1 MIVLCSRKGWRRGEP
16 LAVDSGRRRCPNGP
30 ASTPPSTP
38 PWRQAGLRRFGFH
51 GLNHEHVAGG
61 VAQSDPGTRRLI
73 SCHLGAGCSL
83 CAVLDGR
90 SIATTMGFTPLEGLV
105 MASRSRS
112 LDPGLL
118 LYQLRQELAAAGG

>member
-1 MIVLCSRKGWRRGEP
+1 
-16 LAVDSGRRRCPNGP
+16 
-30 ASTPPSTP
+30 
-38 PWRQAGLRRFGFH
+38 
-51 GLNHEHVAGG
+51 